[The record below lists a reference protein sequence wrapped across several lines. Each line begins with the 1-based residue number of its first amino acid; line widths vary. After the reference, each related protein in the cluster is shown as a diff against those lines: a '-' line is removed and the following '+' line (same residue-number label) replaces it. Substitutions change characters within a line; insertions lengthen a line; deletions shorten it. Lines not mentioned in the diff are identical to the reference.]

1 MTLNEERD
9 SVLAEL
15 RRHDYAL
22 RPIEIAERCQMP
34 LKRVWAALR
43 WLQEREL
50 VCKRRLSHDCI
61 VNDGGSYVIET
72 GIGFKAVVEKRK

>member
-1 MTLNEERD
+1 MNLQEERD

-22 RPIEIAERCQMP
+22 RPIEIAEQCGMH

-50 VCKRRLSHDCI
+50 VCKRRLAHDCV